1 MKIAKGLLLMALLL
15 LMAGSA
21 AADVYQTYDLAW
33 SGAPFNNSAWATGQI
48 TIDVTALPNPGGPAY
63 DMYSDI
69 ESLTVTVMG
78 AGLGNG
84 TWNKDDLS
92 RLNDFGVYTYW
103 DTGGGA
109 LNLNAELVGQATM
122 HGGPWGTPNSFSG
135 DFNLFFTDGG
145 PFGTYYFTLT
155 TNGGYGDP
163 MLLTEFA
170 PVRLTSTPEAGTFV
184 LVGIGILGLTGVLR
198 RRLDL

>member
-1 MKIAKGLLLMALLL
+1 MKIAKGPLLTALLL
-15 LMAGSA
+15 IAASA
-21 AADVYQTYDLAW
+21 TADTFQTYNLAW

-48 TIDVTALPNPGGPAY
+48 TIDITALPNPGGPAY
-63 DMYSDI
+63 DIYNDI

-78 AGLGNG
+78 AGLGDG
-84 TWNKDDLS
+84 TWTKDDLS

-109 LNLNAELVGQATM
+109 LNLNEELVGQPTM

-145 PFGTYYFTLT
+145 PSGTYYFTLT
-155 TNGGYGDP
+155 TSGGNGDP

-170 PVRLTSTPEAGTFV
+170 PVSSTSTPEAGTFV

-198 RRLDL
+198 RRLAL

>member
-15 LMAGSA
+15 IAASA
-21 AADVYQTYDLAW
+21 AADTFQTYDLAW
-33 SGAPFNNSAWATGQI
+33 LGAPFSNSAWATGQI
-48 TIDVTALPNPGGPAY
+48 TIDITTLPNPGGPAY
-63 DMYSDI
+63 DMYNDI

-78 AGLGNG
+78 AGLGDG
-84 TWNKDDLS
+84 TWTKDDLS
-92 RLNDFGVYTYW
+92 RMNDFGVYTYW

-109 LNLNAELVGQATM
+109 LNLNAELVGQPTRY
-122 HGGPWGTPNSFSG
+122 GGPWGTPNSFSG
-135 DFNLFFTDGG
+135 DFNLFFADGG

-170 PVRLTSTPEAGTFV
+170 PAGSTSAPELGTFV
-184 LVGIGILGLTGVLR
+184 LVGSGIFGFTGILR
-198 RRLDL
+198 RRLNL